1 MLDLLLCLLFQH
13 DLTPIEIAARED
25 NLAIVDTLFDF
36 TAPIP
41 HISTWDDFHGI
52 YDYINS
58 QEAKDQ
64 RELQAEIKF
73 LEAKENGAQATRI
86 NDYMTAVYW
95 YTEVWFRTSNL

>member
-1 MLDLLLCLLFQH
+1 MVLLCCCLATAVAAAATLLSCYGCCDATSATAAATLLLLCCHATAVLLRLLLH

-64 RELQAEIKF
+64 
-73 LEAKENGAQATRI
+73 
-86 NDYMTAVYW
+86 
-95 YTEVWFRTSNL
+95 